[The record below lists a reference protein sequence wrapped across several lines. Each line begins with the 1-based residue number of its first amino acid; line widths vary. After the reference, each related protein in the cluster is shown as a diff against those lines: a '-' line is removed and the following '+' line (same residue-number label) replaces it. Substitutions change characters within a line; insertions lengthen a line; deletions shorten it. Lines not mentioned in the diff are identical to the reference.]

1 MTREGIPQWAEAG
14 LRTAQSDRRGG
25 PGPSDRREAVM
36 LSQPVRT
43 IIGQHGFV
51 TAPPSTTV
59 RRAAELM
66 AQGHV
71 GAVVVVENDHLI
83 GIFSERDAVFRVV
96 ARGLEPATTPLAQV
110 MTPAPV
116 TIEPDCSF
124 GRAMAVM
131 HEHGCRHL
139 PVVENGRPIGIVSA
153 RNALDPELED
163 FVCEERRRMQY
174 QAG

>member
-1 MTREGIPQWAEAG
+1 
-14 LRTAQSDRRGG
+14 
-25 PGPSDRREAVM
+25 M
-36 LSQPVRT
+36 LNQPVRS
-43 IIGQHGFV
+43 IIGQQGFV

-59 RRAAELM
+59 SKAAELM

-71 GAVVVVENDHLI
+71 GAVVVVEDDHLI

-96 ARGLEPATTPLAQV
+96 ARGLEPATTPLADV

-116 TIEPDCSF
+116 TIEPDRSF
-124 GRAMAVM
+124 GHAMAVM
-131 HEHGCRHL
+131 HEHHCRHL

-163 FVCEERRRMQY
+163 FVCEERRRRHFE
-174 QAG
+174 AG